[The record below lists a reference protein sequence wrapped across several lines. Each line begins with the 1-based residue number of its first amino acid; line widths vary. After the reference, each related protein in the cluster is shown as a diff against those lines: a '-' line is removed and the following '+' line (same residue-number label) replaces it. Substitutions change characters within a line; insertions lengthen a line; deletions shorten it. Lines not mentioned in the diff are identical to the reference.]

1 MVSVGGRGTAA
12 ARAAAVAG
20 ALRSGGAALARGAVG
35 DPRALVDAVVDR
47 GRLPDPVL
55 RATIRGLLGLRRGE
69 AGEGE
74 AALRARLWA
83 GPVTVGVDDAN
94 AQHYEV
100 PPRVFELM
108 LGPRLKYSC
117 AWWPEHGGDLAEAE
131 DRMLDLTCRRAGL
144 ADGQDVLELGCG
156 WGSLTLW
163 MAERYPSSRIL
174 AVSNST
180 RQRAHITAAAHE
192 RGLDN
197 VRVVT
202 ADVGTLGVGET
213 PAGFGSFDR
222 VVSVE
227 MLEHVRNHRELGRR
241 IARWLRPGGELFVHV
256 FAHRDRTYLFE
267 TGGAGDWMARHFFT
281 GGTMPSEDLIPAAMD
296 ALEHRQTWRVD
307 GRQYTRTLAAWREN
321 LEDRRDEVV
330 AELSVG
336 ATRTEGERRWHRW
349 RTFLVACEEL
359 FAARD
364 GSEWGV
370 VHHRLV
376 RPA

>member
-1 MVSVGGRGTAA
+1 MVSGATEGGL
-12 ARAAAVAG
+12 ARAVAG
-20 ALRSGGAALARGAVG
+20 LAAVRRGAASGARAVVG
-35 DPRALVDAVVDR
+35 DPRALVDAVVDA

-55 RATIRGLLGLRRGE
+55 RAAIRRLLALRRDERGPGE
-69 AGEGE
+69 DE
-74 AALRARLWA
+74 LRRELWA
-83 GPVTVGVDDAN
+83 GPVTVSVDDAN

-117 AWWPEHGGDLAEAE
+117 AWWPEHGGTLAEAE

-144 ADGQDVLELGCG
+144 VDGQDVLELGCG

-163 MAERYPSSRIL
+163 MAERYPGSRIL

-180 RQRAHITAAAHE
+180 RQRAHITAAAHA
-192 RGLDN
+192 RGLGN

-213 PAGFGSFDR
+213 PMGFGSFDR

-256 FAHRDRTYLFE
+256 FAHRDRTYRFE
-267 TGGAGDWMARHFFT
+267 TGGVGDWMARHFFT

-296 ALEHRQTWRVD
+296 ALEHRQTWRID
-307 GRQYTRTLAAWREN
+307 GRQYTRTLAAWRRN

-336 ATRTEGERRWHRW
+336 ATRAEGERRWHRW

-364 GSEWGV
+364 GGEWGV
-370 VHHRLV
+370 VHHRLARSV
-376 RPA
+376 